1 MASAEITIQD
11 VLDFAR
17 VSGAFAEVS
26 REVAARKTAV
36 AAARARGICVT
47 DDELQKAADAFR
59 IVHGLKSAAD
69 TEKWLSGS
77 GLTVEAFEEYL
88 VTNLL
93 IMKLKQSLVAEAD
106 KAQIMDSEPARTALG
121 DVLYQQWL
129 SQQMGA

>member
-17 VSGAFAEVS
+17 VSGAFAAVS
-26 REVAARKTAV
+26 REVAAPR
-36 AAARARGICVT
+36 RRLPPPGREICVT

-77 GLTVEAFEEYL
+77 GLTVEAFERYWSP
-88 VTNLL
+88 T
-93 IMKLKQSLVAEAD
+93 S
-106 KAQIMDSEPARTALG
+106 S
-121 DVLYQQWL
+121 
-129 SQQMGA
+129 S